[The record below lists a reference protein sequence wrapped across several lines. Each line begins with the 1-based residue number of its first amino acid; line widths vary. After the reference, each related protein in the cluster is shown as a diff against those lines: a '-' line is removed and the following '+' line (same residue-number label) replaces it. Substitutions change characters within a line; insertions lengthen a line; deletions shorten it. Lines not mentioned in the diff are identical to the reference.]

1 MIKRISPRRCGI
13 LRAAFLTMCILFSV
27 TSINA
32 EELPVTITGENKEIN
47 IGPHS
52 EYYIDH
58 TKTAAFEEILLKEG
72 EFRQYKKKS
81 YQFGFSRS
89 TVWIRVRIKKAD
101 SLQPDDFKRTRLVLD
116 NPALGSVV
124 LFVPVIRKGVK
135 TTVTTRGGWMNPQGT
150 LDNDFL
156 YTTFMF
162 PDDYDDTRPLYIR
175 VETPYAY
182 NFGIT
187 LYSWNSFM
195 RTSYLLMIMIGLCIG
210 VLISMFLYNLVIY
223 FFIKEKQ
230 YLFYI
235 LHVLGQLMYQSVLFG
250 FARYINYSAG
260 SFLLSY
266 ILLLTSLSVFFALLF
281 AKTFLVTGKT
291 APRHDVVIK
300 ILMTVMAV
308 VFVLTILEYRWTSNV
323 VLYVF
328 TQVSVLVCISA
339 GVASYRFGFKPALY
353 FIIAFMVLALST
365 VIFILRVVYIVPE
378 NTLTQHSIFFGTA
391 LESILLSFAL
401 GYRIRIM
408 REKEQSLTAMSI
420 TDELTG
426 IYNKRHFSDV
436 FRGKLLE
443 SESNNTPVSLMMLDV
458 DHFKRYN
465 DSYGHQEGDTVLR
478 ELGTVIKETLRGDDI
493 PCRYGGE
500 EFSVILPDS
509 NIEAGVFVAERIRT
523 RFMEKV
529 FTPGKSKGAV
539 TVTVSIG
546 VGTWNGKESGDAF
559 FKRCDKALYAAKGTG
574 RNRVISAES

>member
-1 MIKRISPRRCGI
+1 
-13 LRAAFLTMCILFSV
+13 
-27 TSINA
+27 
-32 EELPVTITGENKEIN
+32 
-47 IGPHS
+47 
-52 EYYIDH
+52 
-58 TKTAAFEEILLKEG
+58 
-72 EFRQYKKKS
+72 
-81 YQFGFSRS
+81 
-89 TVWIRVRIKKAD
+89 
-101 SLQPDDFKRTRLVLD
+101 
-116 NPALGSVV
+116 
-124 LFVPVIRKGVK
+124 
-135 TTVTTRGGWMNPQGT
+135 
-150 LDNDFL
+150 
-156 YTTFMF
+156 
-162 PDDYDDTRPLYIR
+162 
-175 VETPYAY
+175 
-182 NFGIT
+182 
-187 LYSWNSFM
+187 
-195 RTSYLLMIMIGLCIG
+195 
-210 VLISMFLYNLVIY
+210 MFLYNLVIY

-281 AKTFLVTGKT
+281 ARTFLVTGKT
-291 APRHDVVIK
+291 APRHDVIIK
-300 ILMTVMAV
+300 ILMTVMAI

-408 REKEQSLTAMSI
+408 REKEKSLTAMSI

-426 IYNKRHFSDV
+426 LFNKRHFSNV
-436 FRGKLLE
+436 FQGKLHE
-443 SESNNTPVSLMMLDV
+443 SEINNTPVSLMMLDV
-458 DHFKRYN
+458 DHFKLYN
-465 DSYGHQEGDTVLR
+465 DSYGHHEGDTVLR
-478 ELGTVIKETLRGDDI
+478 ELGIVIKETLRGDDI

-509 NIEAGVFVAERIRT
+509 DIKAGVFVAERIRS

-529 FTPGKSKGAV
+529 FTPGKSAGPV

-546 VGTWNGKESGDAF
+546 VGTWNGKESSDAF
-559 FKRCDKALYAAKGTG
+559 FKRCDKALYMAKEMG
-574 RNRVISAES
+574 RNRVITAGNSGTLL